1 MEWYPSLFL
10 KFFRQ
15 LIFPCRHMCSLET
28 LGTIPTSRL
37 VFVENV
43 ILITTFFGLADSA
56 LPGSWCG
63 PISLL
68 PGIGVIGAMS
78 HTVGNYIISYIA
90 FLSNSGVVLYLCA
103 FQTLSIH
110 SLNWMVAIFQ

>member
-1 MEWYPSLFL
+1 MRDSLVPS
-10 KFFRQ
+10 
-15 LIFPCRHMCSLET
+15 P
-28 LGTIPTSRL
+28 LGTKMAAAPMKVGLAHFATSL
-37 VFVENV
+37 
-43 ILITTFFGLADSA
+43 GLADSA
-56 LPGSWCG
+56 LPGSYSG

-90 FLSNSGVVLYLCA
+90 FLSNSGVVLYLCT